1 MTKAEVVGVL
11 KADNPSAPLASLEL
25 YAGSFVDYQEAADNI
40 ARHGTIVAHPRTGAP
55 IENPY
60 FKIKVATMKSLLAFR
75 RLKTDL
81 LWKQATKDSRQ

>member
-1 MTKAEVVGVL
+1 VTKAEVAEVL
-11 KADNPSAPLASLEL
+11 KAENPSAPLASLEM
-25 YAGSFVDYQEAADNI
+25 YAGCFVDYLEAVDNI

-81 LWKQATKDSRQ
+81 LWKQATRDSPQ